1 MEAKRMQESTEQ
13 MQARHQREQEA
24 LQTRTSSKK
33 RNASKKTRKGVM
45 QECERLERELR
56 ERQDK
61 ERASA
66 AGEAGQEEGEEEEE
80 AGDADGQEEK
90 EAEERVAAAVDKL
103 RHAQDELVTATQGM
117 ELRDRNGHGQDG
129 LAGGKKRNRQRERLA
144 RRAAAQEAAACAAEE
159 EASQMTNHRSL
170 EAEAMQQ
177 AMTQHGLVEVQVPPD
192 GHCLFSAVADQLD
205 DKKIS
210 LCPLTALSASAAASA
225 TTTTAAASATA
236 SAATATATATATTTT
251 LPPYKTLRRAAAEY
265 MLAHA
270 DDFAPYLDD
279 GDDLASYAAR
289 MRDTAE
295 WGGHMEL
302 LALARTYD
310 ALICVLHDGRI
321 ERVGGARQKGEEKA
335 LWLAYYRH
343 GFGLGAHYNSLRS
356 KTA

>member
-1 MEAKRMQESTEQ
+1 MEARHKREMET
-13 MQARHQREQEA
+13 
-24 LQTRTSSKK
+24 LQTRVTSKK
-33 RNASKKTRKGVM
+33 RNASKKTRKGVV

-56 ERQDK
+56 ERQDEERAKRTGQAGGEDGEGGREEQDQEEDQEAGVDKRDGGKDGDK
-61 ERASA
+61 EREQA
-66 AGEAGQEEGEEEEE
+66 QE
-80 AGDADGQEEK
+80 Q
-90 EAEERVAAAVDKL
+90 VAAAVDKL
-103 RHAQDELVTATQGM
+103 RHAQDKLVTATQQM
-117 ELRDRNGHGQDG
+117 QLASQDG
-129 LAGGKKRNRQRERLA
+129 QSQGSAPAAKKRNRQRERLA
-144 RRAAAQEAAACAAEE
+144 RRAAEQEAVASAAEH
-159 EASQMTNHRSL
+159 EASQMTNHRSV

-177 AMTQHGLVEVQVPPD
+177 AMAQHGLVEVQVPPD
-192 GHCLFSAVADQLD
+192 GHCLFSAVADQLH
-205 DKKIS
+205 DKKI
-210 LCPLTALSASAAASA
+210 ALSAAS
-225 TTTTAAASATA
+225 SPP
-236 SAATATATATATTTT
+236 

-321 ERVGGARQKGEEKA
+321 ERVGDGAQEQQRA